1 MDRRAIRTDDQ
12 RLERIR
18 LIQLNRQKRAEKK
31 NEDEK
36 PLDNVDKQLSVFF
49 L

>member
-36 PLDNVDKQLSVFF
+36 ALDNFDKQLSVFF